1 MKKNLLARPCYK
13 KVSKM
18 KYFKIWYLKINR
30 WFKRVLILS
39 CNILEL
45 MKADAVILK
54 IFFLYFKIW
63 MINIFVL
70 FAFKFVLNS
79 FGPLLRLCA
88 SVFFYVCRQNL
99 KSGEQNQVKFEV
111 WGPTLMGGKLR
122 LDFLNTFIEFY
133 LNGFWG

>member
-1 MKKNLLARPCYK
+1 M
-13 KVSKM
+13 
-18 KYFKIWYLKINR
+18 
-30 WFKRVLILS
+30 
-39 CNILEL
+39 
-45 MKADAVILK
+45 
-54 IFFLYFKIW
+54 
-63 MINIFVL
+63 